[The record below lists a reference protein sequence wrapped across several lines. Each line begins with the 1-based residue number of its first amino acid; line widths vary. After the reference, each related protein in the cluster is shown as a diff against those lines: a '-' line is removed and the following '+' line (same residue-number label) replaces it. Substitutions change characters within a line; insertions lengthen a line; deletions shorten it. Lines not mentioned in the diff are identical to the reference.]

1 MNPARQR
8 GSNPP
13 LLSATSHHS
22 ARPVYMSH
30 ADAPKSKAEI
40 EAELEGSS
48 EAIHGRLEA
57 IQDEISTTGES
68 VRSWLRKHP
77 LASVGGSLAAG
88 VLAGWLVAGIGR
100 RRLSRAHRQLLSQYI
115 TALREEVED
124 AVASG
129 QEVGSA
135 VQDALR
141 TRAPLVVYEGEG
153 GSSGGWIRQTLG
165 LVADT
170 ALALVVREAI
180 SGWLDGADLE
190 DMMPDDVAADMTD
203 AAESSTS

>member
-1 MNPARQR
+1 
-8 GSNPP
+8 
-13 LLSATSHHS
+13 
-22 ARPVYMSH
+22 MSY
-30 ADAPKSKAEI
+30 ANAPKSKAEI

-57 IQDEISTTGES
+57 IQDEINTTGES

-77 LASVGGSLAAG
+77 LASVGGALVAG
-88 VLAGWLVAGIGR
+88 GLAGWLVAGIGQ
-100 RRLSRAHRQLLSQYI
+100 RRLSRAHRRLLSQYI

-129 QEVGSA
+129 QDVGSA

-141 TRAPLVVYEGEG
+141 TRAPLVVYEGETA
-153 GSSGGWIRQTLG
+153 SSGGWIRQAFG

-170 ALALVVREAI
+170 ALALIVREAL
-180 SGWLDGADLE
+180 SGWLDGADLD
-190 DMMPDDVAADMTD
+190 DMMPADVASDVAD
-203 AAESSTS
+203 AAESSAS